1 MPSVGQQK
9 LCSPDH
15 LDSGSQDSPHFHHC
29 QSLGKEQELA
39 EGLIPRLNQE
49 PENDLYLHFI
59 GQN

>member
-15 LDSGSQDSPHFHHC
+15 LDSGSQDSPHFHLC

>member
-1 MPSVGQQK
+1 MSSIGQQK

-15 LDSGSQDSPHFHHC
+15 PDSGSQDSPHFHHC

-49 PENDLYLHFI
+49 AENDLYLHFI